1 MNHLRIRLFAP
12 LLGLLLAAQG
22 CAGLV
27 AGAGVGFLVSQ
38 QVLPNNVHVAQVR
51 TDAAQAWPVVHETLS
66 FFVDPGTE
74 MELQDYPRVA
84 RAKIEGAKVTV
95 EVEAYDEQVSL
106 IRVYAER
113 MFTADSEL
121 AARIMTKILE
131 RLAK

>member
-1 MNHLRIRLFAP
+1 MRLLAP
-12 LLGLLLAAQG
+12 LLTLLLALEG

-27 AGAGVGFLVSQ
+27 AGAGVGFLISQ

-84 RAKIEGAKVTV
+84 RAKVEGAKVTI
-95 EVEAYDEQVSL
+95 EVEAYDEEITL
-106 IRVYAER
+106 IRVHAER

-121 AARIMTKILE
+121 ASRIMTKILE

>member
-1 MNHLRIRLFAP
+1 MNHLRTRLLAS
-12 LLGLLLAAQG
+12 LLGLFLAAQG

-27 AGAGVGFLVSQ
+27 AGAGVGFLISQ
-38 QVLPNNVHVAQVR
+38 QVLPNDVHVAQVR
-51 TDAAQAWPVVHETLS
+51 TEADQAWPVVHETLS

-84 RAKIEGAKVTV
+84 RAKVDGAKVTV
-95 EVEAYDEQVSL
+95 EVETYDYQVTL

-113 MFTADSEL
+113 TFTADSEL
-121 AARIMTKILE
+121 ADMIMKKILE